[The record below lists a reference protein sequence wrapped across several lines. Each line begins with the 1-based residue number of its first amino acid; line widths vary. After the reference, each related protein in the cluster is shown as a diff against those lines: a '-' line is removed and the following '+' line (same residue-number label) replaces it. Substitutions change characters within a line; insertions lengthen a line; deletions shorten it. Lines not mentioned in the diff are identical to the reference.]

1 MNMRTAAN
9 YSNSVHASSVHAV
22 RIPDPAECMEVHKT
36 IDLEGG

>member
-22 RIPDPAECMEVHKT
+22 RIPDPADSVWKYT
-36 IDLEGG
+36 RL